1 MIADDLNSWAA
12 ATMLTLD
19 YTEDGSWYITNRG
32 DIHEAIYTVLADN
45 NLDSDSTG
53 IGDNEIDTIVNG
65 TIEILL
71 NGYMYEWTAEQWYA
85 RLTDVIYM
93 MDMTTDELY
102 ALVMEEEQYWLD
114 WMYSNEENY
123 TQWLEDNDEQ
133 KDAFVALYHDDLLS
147 ALLVEDVSELDY
159 NWQQFFSVG
168 WDDEVDISNKEQ
180 RELDNLENLE
190 EELESDASWERWYA
204 LSSSLDEIYNNRLTR
219 GVDTDASATTASD
232 YPEGYDVC
240 DEDRLA
246 LGIDLLAQ
254 INSYEAVGLEVS
266 AIEDFLLR
274 VEDYIVATATEVVD
288 DGTTE
293 TDDADDGT
301 TTDDNTDGTT
311 TDDNTDGTTTDDNTD
326 ETVVTQ

>member
-1 MIADDLNSWAA
+1 
-12 ATMLTLD
+12 
-19 YTEDGSWYITNRG
+19 
-32 DIHEAIYTVLADN
+32 
-45 NLDSDSTG
+45 
-53 IGDNEIDTIVNG
+53 
-65 TIEILL
+65 
-71 NGYMYEWTAEQWYA
+71 MY
-85 RLTDVIYM
+85 
-93 MDMTTDELY
+93 
-102 ALVMEEEQYWLD
+102 
-114 WMYSNEENY
+114 
-123 TQWLEDNDEQ
+123 
-133 KDAFVALYHDDLLS
+133 
-147 ALLVEDVSELDY
+147 VEDVSELDY

-180 RELDNLENLE
+180 KELDNLENLE
-190 EELESDASWERWYA
+190 EEHEADASWERWYA

-246 LGIDLLAQ
+246 LGIDLLSQ

-311 TDDNTDGTTTDDNTD
+311 TDDNTD